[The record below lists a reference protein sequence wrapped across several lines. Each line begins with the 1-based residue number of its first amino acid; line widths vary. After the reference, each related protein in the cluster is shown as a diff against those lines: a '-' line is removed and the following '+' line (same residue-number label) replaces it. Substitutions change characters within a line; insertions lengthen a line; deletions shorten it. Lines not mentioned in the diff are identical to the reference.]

1 MPTGAHSVLVAL
13 SLTFVAVAAYHR
25 ISAARSGE
33 KLDRTREGW
42 PILISLRLTGLVTV
56 GTSAAWLWNPAWFR
70 WATVPRPDWVGWIGV
85 GGFAFGIA
93 LLIWMF
99 ITLGRNLTDTV
110 VTRRDAHFID
120 HGPYRYVRNP
130 MYTGILI
137 VGLSLGPTLGT
148 WLIPLGASVVFSI
161 LAIRTRTE
169 EYYLILRFGGRYR
182 GYMTRV
188 GRFFPRLA

>member
-1 MPTGAHSVLVAL
+1 MPAGAHSVLVTL
-13 SLTFVAVAAYHR
+13 SLALVAVAAYHR

-42 PILISLRLTGLVTV
+42 PILISLRLTGLMTM
-56 GTSAAWLWNPAWFR
+56 GTTAAWLWNPAWFT
-70 WATVPRPDWVGWIGV
+70 WATVPLPDWVGWIGV

-93 LLIWMF
+93 LLMWMF

-130 MYTGILI
+130 MYTGMLI
-137 VGLSLGPTLGT
+137 VGLSLGLALGT
-148 WLIPLGASVVFSI
+148 WLVPLGASVVFSI

-169 EYYLILRFGGRYR
+169 EHYLIARFGDQYR
-182 GYMTRV
+182 NYMKRI
-188 GRFFPRLA
+188 GRFFPRLT